1 MAKEKK
7 EKPVKEKK
15 TKPAREPKPKKEK
28 PVKEKP
34 AREKKPRPEK
44 EPKEKKPG
52 FADRFKKKNPEE
64 EGFDMMTELK
74 EPFSLQGFFEAHVVD
89 KFKRAK
95 NILQEKGVLFFLVS
109 PFQAR
114 GRMVALLTALVFG
127 LMFGIIPRASVLIN
141 ATRDKAYASEIYG
154 LEDKTVGS
162 ISIHPAASSNYKKMH
177 MLAFIVTGK
186 NLPSDAESYEV
197 HLAQGTGASDWDK
210 LTYSWSMYPVDDTRR
225 ILLVAIDQSKQ
236 PSGVGMFRLFIQLK
250 DDPKGELKSYEKVP
264 YEITLSTAQ
273 ETTGLYDRTGVHLSA
288 LTEAVCGKGEIAKKQ
303 AEFESALEVYRK
315 AVEQAEKMPI
325 EDIKV
330 SPTPDDLEAYCLKN
344 RLYRALEDDS
354 DTEDILSIEKA
365 VKPELKLGTIIECGG
380 TYGGVYDEAFITALN
395 ENTDDEGSPADL
407 SDEEIKIFQEWQHV
421 NGAKDSVLSA
431 MDAVNTAADAWYNTL
446 VSYRLILNQTVKVS
460 SFPLYARITVD
471 VEGDIDFIN
480 GDPEDP
486 SDGEDPGVHG
496 QYSGDDKPS
505 TKPDITE
512 ETDPVTETP
521 EPAETQEPAEESEEE
536 PEETPEPEEE
546 EEPEE
551 TQAPEETPAPEESEA
566 PEETQKPYQPNAA
579 VTGNPSDNK

>member
-1 MAKEKK
+1 MAREKK
-7 EKPVKEKK
+7 EKPAKPVKEKK
-15 TKPAREPKPKKEK
+15 TKPVREPKPKKEK

-34 AREKKPRPEK
+34 VREKKPRPKK

-52 FADRFKKKNPEE
+52 FTDKFKKKQAPEE
-64 EGFDMMTELK
+64 EGFDMLTELK
-74 EPFSLQGFFEAHVVD
+74 EPFSIQGFFEQHVVE

-154 LEDKTVGS
+154 LDDKTVGS

-177 MLAFIVTGK
+177 MLAFVVTGK

-197 HLAQGTGASDWDK
+197 HLAQGTGASDWDQ

-264 YEITLSTAQ
+264 YEVTLSTAQ
-273 ETTGLYDRTGVHLSA
+273 ETTSLYDRTGVHLSA
-288 LTEAVCGKGEIAKKQ
+288 LTEAICGKGEISKKQ

-325 EDIKV
+325 ENIKV

-344 RLYRALEDDS
+344 RLYRELKDDS
-354 DTEDILSIEKA
+354 NTEDILKIEKA
-365 VKPELKLGTIIECGG
+365 SKPELKLGEVIECGG
-380 TYGGVYDEAFITALN
+380 TYGGIYDEAFITQLQ
-395 ENTDDEGSPADL
+395 ENTDEDGNPADL

-421 NGAKDSVLSA
+421 NTAKESVLSA
-431 MDAVNTAADAWYNTL
+431 MDAVNTAAESWYNTL

-460 SFPLYARITVD
+460 SFPLYARITAD
-471 VEGDIDFIN
+471 VEGDIDFIDGN
-480 GDPEDP
+480 PEDP
-486 SDGEDPGVHG
+486 SSGDDPVVHG
-496 QYSGDDKPS
+496 QYGGDESQGDEPYI
-505 TKPDITE
+505 PE
-512 ETDPVTETP
+512 ETGYPEETP
-521 EPAETQEPAEESEEE
+521 EPAETQVPMPTEE
-536 PEETPEPEEE
+536 PSATEQEERPDETPV
-546 EEPEE
+546 
-551 TQAPEETPAPEESEA
+551 
-566 PEETQKPYQPNAA
+566 PEETQKPYHPGT
-579 VTGNPSDNK
+579 VVSGNPSDNK

>member
-1 MAKEKK
+1 MAREKK
-7 EKPVKEKK
+7 EKPVKPVREKK

-34 AREKKPRPEK
+34 VREKKPRSEK

-52 FADRFKKKNPEE
+52 FTDKFKKKQDPEE
-64 EGFDMMTELK
+64 EGFDMLTELK
-74 EPFSLQGFFEAHVVD
+74 EPFSIQGFFEQHVVE

-154 LEDKTVGS
+154 LDDKTVGS

-177 MLAFIVTGK
+177 MLAFVVTGK

-197 HLAQGTGASDWDK
+197 HLAQGTGASDWDQ

-264 YEITLSTAQ
+264 YEVTLSTAQ
-273 ETTGLYDRTGVHLSA
+273 ETTSLYDRTGVHLSA
-288 LTEAVCGKGEIAKKQ
+288 LTEAICGKGEIFKKQ

-325 EDIKV
+325 ENIKV

-344 RLYRALEDDS
+344 RLYRELKDDS
-354 DTEDILSIEKA
+354 NTEDILKIEKA
-365 VKPELKLGTIIECGG
+365 SKPELKLGEVIECGG
-380 TYGGVYDEAFITALN
+380 TYGGIYDEAFITQLQ
-395 ENTDDEGSPADL
+395 ENTDEDGNPADL

-421 NGAKDSVLSA
+421 NTAKESVLSA
-431 MDAVNTAADAWYNTL
+431 MDAVNTAAESWYNTL

-460 SFPLYARITVD
+460 SFPLYARITAD
-471 VEGDIDFIN
+471 VEGDIDFIDGN
-480 GDPEDP
+480 PEDP
-486 SDGEDPGVHG
+486 SSGDDPGVHG
-496 QYSGDDKPS
+496 QYGGDESQGDEPYI
-505 TKPDITE
+505 PE
-512 ETDPVTETP
+512 ETGYPEETP
-521 EPAETQEPAEESEEE
+521 GPAETQDPMPTEE
-536 PEETPEPEEE
+536 PSATEQEERPDETPV
-546 EEPEE
+546 
-551 TQAPEETPAPEESEA
+551 
-566 PEETQKPYQPNAA
+566 PEETQKPYHPGT
-579 VTGNPSDNK
+579 VVSGNPSDNK